1 MVAFCTIESIIHF
14 LTMDTSFTSLTKD
27 TSEQP
32 FYRRQTGIENRII
45 DDIVKEV
52 VRARYI
58 IEVE

>member
-1 MVAFCTIESIIHF
+1 
-14 LTMDTSFTSLTKD
+14 MDTSFTSLTKD

-52 VRARYI
+52 VRARYT